1 MDGPKNHPETVLL
14 YPFTIKTPGTVLRTF
29 LGTVEIIYICIYIT
43 GSHKIIA
50 QS

>member
-29 LGTVEIIYICIYIT
+29 LSTVEIIYIYAYTLHVLIK
-43 GSHKIIA
+43 S
-50 QS
+50 